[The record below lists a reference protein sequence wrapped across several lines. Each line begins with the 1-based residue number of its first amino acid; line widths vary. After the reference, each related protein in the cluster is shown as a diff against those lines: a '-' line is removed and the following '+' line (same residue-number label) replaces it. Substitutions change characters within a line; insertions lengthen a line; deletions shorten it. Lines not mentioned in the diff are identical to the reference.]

1 VAWPAEPPTPTGG
14 RVLVVAAGTS
24 DLPVA
29 REAVLV
35 ARHLGRSTELLV
47 DVGVAGLH
55 RTVGRLDQLRA
66 ARAVVVSLAWTALP
80 SVVAGPVSAPV
91 VAVPTSVGYGVAFE
105 GLAPLL
111 TMLNSCAPGVAVLNI
126 DNGYGAGHMAAQIAA
141 PFRLRTPSGPGP
153 PDATPDELRSP

>member
-1 VAWPAEPPTPTGG
+1 VLSRLPDAAHDDLARLVAWPAEPPTPTGG

-24 DLPVA
+24 DLSVA

-66 ARAVVVSLAWTALP
+66 ARAVVVSRAWTARSRAWSPASGRRP
-80 SVVAGPVSAPV
+80 S
-91 VAVPTSVGYGVAFE
+91 
-105 GLAPLL
+105 
-111 TMLNSCAPGVAVLNI
+111 
-126 DNGYGAGHMAAQIAA
+126 
-141 PFRLRTPSGPGP
+141 
-153 PDATPDELRSP
+153 